1 MVRPITGFEKDAVVA
16 AGIVRAAAFARVTVT
31 GKTTTTKAKT
41 VG

>member
-1 MVRPITGFEKDAVVA
+1 MVRSITGFEFDAAGAEIARVVA
-16 AGIVRAAAFARVTVT
+16 CARITVT